1 MNPSWSNFIEIS
13 YIFVF
18 MMIAKLVKEKVGL
31 FKSIIVPTAL
41 LAGFIGLLMS
51 DQVFNV
57 INYNREV
64 FESLVYHCLGI
75 GFIALTLAEKGV
87 KQKRDSINSGL
98 FILANYCFQGVVGML
113 IVAGLI
119 ITIKPELFVGLG
131 LILPLAYGQGP
142 GFASSIGGT
151 WDKTLQIGYAN
162 QFGLTLATIG
172 FLVGGLGGLIL
183 LNVTVRRQKI
193 EVKKLKQ
200 LQGLQYKQ
208 LTISSLKE
216 INFFDMLTTQIV
228 WVAVIYFLA
237 LESMYYC
244 SGFLKDLGTIGVQ
257 VAGLIDGFN
266 YLFGILISIGLKKL
280 LNLLEKRGHRTR
292 ELIDSYLMHNI
303 ASLSFN
309 IMITASVMAISL
321 TVIKEYWELLIAVS
335 VGGAITV
342 LIFVVT
348 FGKVA
353 FKHDPW
359 HYILA
364 MFGMMTGTA
373 STGIALLR
381 GVDPELD
388 TDVANNLVL
397 GSAVAAPLGIPLMIM
412 LSLPTISYMNGTTV
426 YYYVSFFGILIYL
439 LILMFILYMRRKK
452 SDRIDGK

>member
-18 MMIAKLVKEKVGL
+18 MMIAKLIKEKVGL
-31 FKSIIVPTAL
+31 FKSIIIPTAL
-41 LAGFIGLLMS
+41 LAGFLGLLMS
-51 DQVFNV
+51 DQVLNV
-57 INYNREV
+57 ITYNREV

-87 KQKRDSINSGL
+87 KQRRDSVNSGL

-113 IVAGLI
+113 IVTGLI
-119 ITIKPELFVGLG
+119 LTIKPDLFVGLG

-151 WDKTLQIGYAN
+151 WDRTLQIGYAN

-172 FLVGGLGGLIL
+172 FLVGGLGGLVL
-183 LNVTVRRQKI
+183 LNVIVRRHKI

-208 LTISSLKE
+208 LTISSLQE

-244 SGFLKDLGTIGVQ
+244 SGFLKTLGTIGVQ

-266 YLFGILISIGLKKL
+266 YLFGILISIGLKKIL
-280 LNLLEKRGHRTR
+280 VALSKRGHRTR
-292 ELIDSYLMHNI
+292 ELVDSYLMHNI

-309 IMITASVMAISL
+309 IMITASVMAISIS
-321 TVIKEYWELLIAVS
+321 VIKDYWELLVAVS
-335 VGGAITV
+335 VGGAVTV
-342 LIFVVT
+342 LIFTVA

-353 FKHDPW
+353 FKYDPW

-397 GSAVAAPLGIPLMIM
+397 GSAVAAPLGIPLMIL
-412 LSLPTISYMNGTTV
+412 LSLPTISYLNGTTI
-426 YYYVSFFGILIYL
+426 YYYIAFFGILGYL
-439 LILMFILYMRRKK
+439 LLLMLVLYLRRKK
-452 SDRIDGK
+452 SDRLDS